1 MHDLLF
7 FDKLVYICNIF
18 VKLRGDD
25 GLVGIFATLGIPILM
40 QNDKEQQKEVKTK
53 KNYKKAPLMS
63 IHKRVFIAIVLG
75 QITCGY
81 SLGISGTAL
90 TKAAEYINISDLWT
104 GLIGAG
110 ALIGLAGSAIVG
122 KLADK
127 YGRRK
132 FLTINMYVFTILAL
146 LHLTTSNLLLTFI
159 IRIGLGLMMAIDY
172 TVGNAFLTEW
182 LPKGEDSK
190 RQSHLLIYWTI
201 GFIASYLVGTYMPD
215 LGPHTWQIIL
225 ATGAVPALIT
235 ALFRTIFRLP
245 ASPGWL
251 ASKGKIKKANKV
263 IQKHM
268 GRKWG
273 IPNLFAKK
281 VKSEKNKPKKE
292 VTLKTLFSKKY
303 RRRTLVGGIFY
314 ACQAFAF
321 FGISIFLPIL
331 LGSMGITDEKV
342 SGIIYNGGM
351 FVGVLMGI
359 LIFNKISRRAF
370 LVGNFLVSAIL
381 IGILALV
388 PNLNSMVKL
397 TVFAVFAVILSSGLV
412 LDYPYPTE
420 LFDVKV
426 RGTGVG
432 TCITISRFGAAAGT
446 FLLPV
451 LTNAGGSELAMLVC
465 TIVLLVA
472 FVVCLI
478 WAPETSPKF
487 MKKTEAK

>member
-1 MHDLLF
+1 M
-7 FDKLVYICNIF
+7 
-18 VKLRGDD
+18 
-25 GLVGIFATLGIPILM
+25 LM
-40 QNDKEQQKEVKTK
+40 QNEKEEVKQK

-63 IHKRVFIAIVLG
+63 IHMRVLVAVILG
-75 QITCGY
+75 QIACGY

-90 TKAAEYINISDLWT
+90 SLAADYIKINDLWT

-122 KLADK
+122 RIADK

-132 FLTINMYVFTILAL
+132 LLTLNMYIFAILAL
-146 LHLTTSNLLLTFI
+146 LHLTTTNLILTFI
-159 IRIGLGLMMAIDY
+159 IRIGIGLMMAVDY

-190 RQSHLLIYWTI
+190 RQSHLLIYWTL
-201 GFIASYLVGTYMPD
+201 GFIASYLVGTYMPNF
-215 LGPHTWQIIL
+215 GPHTWQLIL

-251 ASKGKIKKANKV
+251 ASRGKIKKANKV

-268 GRKWG
+268 GHKWG
-273 IPNLFAKK
+273 IPKLFAKK
-281 VKSEKNKPKKE
+281 AQAEKNKPKKE
-292 VTLKTLFSKKY
+292 VSWTILFSKKY
-303 RRRTLVGGIFY
+303 LRRTLVGGIFY

-331 LGSMGITDEKV
+331 LESMGITDQKV

-351 FVGVLMGI
+351 FIGVLIGI

-370 LVGNFLVSAIL
+370 LVSNFLISAIL
-381 IGILALV
+381 IGMLALV
-388 PNLNSMVKL
+388 NMNSMVKL
-397 TVFAVFAVILSSGLV
+397 AVFAIFAVILSSGLV

-451 LTNAGGSELAMLVC
+451 LTNAGGAKLAMLVC
-465 TIVLLVA
+465 TVVLLIS
-472 FVVCLI
+472 FIVCLI

-487 MKKTEAK
+487 MKKAK